1 MKIKI
6 LTYIDDEKS
15 YEESYNGE
23 YLEEKTRYII
33 EYCDNNLENFKIIID
48 KIKENVSIDKDTVE
62 MIVKYTKNKTIYR
75 TLHGDIEIITQLVK
89 WSKKER
95 NNLVCFDIEYK
106 IFFNE
111 EDSQNNKLRILI
123 KK

>member
-33 EYCDNNLENFKIIID
+33 EYRDNNLENFKIIID

-62 MIVKYTKNKTIYR
+62 MIVKYTKNKTIYK

-111 EDSQNNKLRILI
+111 EDSQNNKLRIII

>member
-6 LTYIDDEKS
+6 LTYIDNKKS

-23 YLEEKTRYII
+23 YVEEKTKYII
-33 EYCDNNLENFKIIID
+33 EYCNNNLENFKIIID
-48 KIKENVSIDKDTVE
+48 KIKENVSIYKDTVE
-62 MIVKYTKNKTIYR
+62 TIVKYTKTKTIYK
-75 TLHGDIEIITQLVK
+75 TLHGNIEIITQLVK

-95 NNLVCFDIEYK
+95 NNLLCFDIEYK
-106 IFFNE
+106 IFFNDK
-111 EDSQNNKLRILI
+111 DSQNNKLRIII